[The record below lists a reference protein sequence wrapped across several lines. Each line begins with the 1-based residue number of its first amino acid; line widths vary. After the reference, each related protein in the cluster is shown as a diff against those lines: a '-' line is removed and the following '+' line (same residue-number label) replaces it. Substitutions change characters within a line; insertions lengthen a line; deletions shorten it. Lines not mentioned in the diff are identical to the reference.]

1 MVTRALMPTL
11 LAVALSACAVGP
23 NYRAPVPAPAVL
35 PSASATGIGEEAPA
49 TLWWTQFDDPVL
61 AGLIAEA
68 LVANPD
74 LRIGIAR
81 VNQARA
87 VFSESRLDQLP
98 HVTLGASDTRGTQ
111 PRAEAGGAREFGES
125 ASAGFDASW
134 ELDLFGRKRRATE
147 AARADVQ
154 AGQADL
160 ADLQVSLAAEMARD
174 YFNLRQ
180 AQRRLDIARQTLANA
195 GQSQRTIEAREQL
208 GAATVQEVESGRAY
222 LHSVEAA
229 VPEREIDEAQARRRI
244 EVLAGHRPGELDA
257 MLVPAS
263 SAAIVK
269 ALPVGDVAGVLRQ
282 RPDVRAA
289 ERRLAAATAR
299 IGVAEA
305 DLFPRIS
312 FSGFIG
318 FIAGDFSGLVNGDHK
333 AWSTTP
339 SLSWSALDLGS
350 AHARLRGARAAQDGV
365 LASYEKTVLAAL
377 EETENALQA
386 YGRRQQ
392 RLVQVAAQADA
403 ARRSADL
410 AGVRYREGAD
420 DVLTLLEA
428 QRSRLAA
435 DDALAAAQYDVNAG
449 AVAIY
454 KALGGWNGAG
464 ARRADGEGVASR

>member
-1 MVTRALMPTL
+1 MRTLIPTL
-11 LAVALSACAVGP
+11 LAAALSACAVGP

-35 PSASATGIGEEAPA
+35 PSASAAGITRETPA
-49 TLWWTQFDDPVL
+49 TLWWTRFDDPVL

-74 LRIGIAR
+74 LRVGIAR

-87 VFSESRLDQLP
+87 VFGESRLDQLP
-98 HVTLGASDTRGTQ
+98 HVTLGAADARGTR
-111 PRAEAGGAREFGES
+111 PRAEAGGARESGES

-154 AGQADL
+154 AGEAEL

-174 YFNLRQ
+174 YFALRR
-180 AQRRLDIARQTLANA
+180 AQRGLDIARQTLANA
-195 GQSQRTIEAREQL
+195 DRSQRTIEARRQL
-208 GAATVQEVESGRAY
+208 GAATAQEEQSGRAY

-244 EVLAGHRPGELDA
+244 EMLAGHRPGELDA
-257 MLVPAS
+257 LLAPAPAVPLLE
-263 SAAIVK
+263 
-269 ALPVGDVAGVLRQ
+269 ALPVGDVAEVLRQ

-312 FSGFIG
+312 LSGFIG
-318 FIAGDFSGLVNGDHK
+318 FVAGDVGGLLDADHK

-350 AHARLRGARAAQDGV
+350 AHARLRGARAAEDAV
-365 LASYEKTVLAAL
+365 LAGYEKTVLAAL
-377 EETENALQA
+377 EETENALHA
-386 YGRRQQ
+386 YDRRRQ
-392 RLVQVAAQADA
+392 RLLQVAAQADA

-428 QRSRLAA
+428 QRGRLAA

-449 AVAIY
+449 VVAVY

-464 ARRADGEGVASR
+464 ARREDGEGMAAR